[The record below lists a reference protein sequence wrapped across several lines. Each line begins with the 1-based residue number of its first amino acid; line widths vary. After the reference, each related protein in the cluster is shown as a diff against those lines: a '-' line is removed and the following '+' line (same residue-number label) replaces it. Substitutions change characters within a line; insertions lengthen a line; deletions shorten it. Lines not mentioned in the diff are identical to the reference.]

1 MGLRCVECENV
12 GTEKAA
18 LFIVGGISLCKP
30 HQKAYKIMLY
40 EQIKIERAKH
50 EENQKKLEKE
60 AGN

>member
-12 GTEKAA
+12 NIEKAA

-40 EQIKIERAKH
+40 NQIKAERARREK
-50 EENQKKLEKE
+50 EQEKLEKE
-60 AGN
+60 DGN